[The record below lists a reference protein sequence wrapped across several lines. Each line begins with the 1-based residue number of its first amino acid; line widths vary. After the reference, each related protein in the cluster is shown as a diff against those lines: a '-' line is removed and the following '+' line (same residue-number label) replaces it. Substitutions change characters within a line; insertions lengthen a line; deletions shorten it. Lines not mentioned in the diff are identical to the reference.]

1 MAGALD
7 SYQTVSVSTADP
19 GALVV
24 QLFDGAL
31 RFLRQ
36 AKSAAAAGRQ
46 AEVAQ
51 AVNRA
56 HAILGELSDVL
67 DHEQG
72 GEIAAQLDALYNFSL
87 QHLTKGLLDKNAR
100 SIDEVIAIIEPI
112 RDGFDGARQG

>member
-19 GALVV
+19 SALVV

-36 AKSAAAAGRQ
+36 AKSAATEGKQ
-46 AEVAQ
+46 TEVAQ
-51 AVNRA
+51 AISRA

-72 GEIAAQLDALYNFSL
+72 GEIATQLDALYNFSML
-87 QHLTKGLLDKNAR
+87 HLTKGLLDKTTRN
-100 SIDEVIAIIEPI
+100 IDEVIAIIEPI
-112 RDGFDGARQG
+112 RDGFDAARQG

>member
-19 GALVV
+19 SALIV

-36 AKSAAAAGRQ
+36 AQSAAAAGKQ
-46 AEVAQ
+46 ADVAQ

-56 HAILGELSDVL
+56 HAILAELSDVL

-72 GEIAAQLDALYNFSL
+72 GEIAAQLDALYNFSML
-87 QHLTKGLLDKNAR
+87 HLTKGLFDKSAR
-100 SIDEVIAIIEPI
+100 YIAEVIAILEPI
-112 RDGFDGARQG
+112 REGFDGARQS